1 MKKTKTE
8 NRKQNTKKKKALR
21 GIFLFVMGFQFFSE
35 YAFEVWKVFLR
46 REWREISYN
55 VWVAQGLAQRSVK
68 SWVGGS
74 NPPLDASFFNSL
86 IKSLKK

>member
-55 VWVAQGLAQRSVK
+55 VWVAQSAEFVAVNDTVS
-68 SWVGGS
+68 GS
-74 NPPLDASFFNSL
+74 IPLLDAISF
-86 IKSLKK
+86 IP